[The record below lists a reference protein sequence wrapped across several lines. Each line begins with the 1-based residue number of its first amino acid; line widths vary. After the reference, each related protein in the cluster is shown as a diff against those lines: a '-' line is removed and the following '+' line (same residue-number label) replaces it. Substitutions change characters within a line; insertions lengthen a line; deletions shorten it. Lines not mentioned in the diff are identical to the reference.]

1 MSRLAIFAGLVGLVG
16 LAGCITPDRH
26 REVMS
31 ANGAFR
37 DQVADLKR
45 VNKQYQEENARLLA
59 EVNRMTPLV
68 KDAAALDL
76 QKKQVEAIL
85 KGLKDSG
92 PTGSEL
98 PAGVT
103 TLQTSDGLIVRVE
116 GSVLFASGSAKLSK
130 VGQGTLKK
138 LSSAI
143 AEHSGGIRVAGH
155 TDSDKIKHSNWKTN
169 MRLSVARGL
178 AVLEFLQNAGVVEEH
193 MSVAG
198 YGPHAPVDEADK
210 ARNRRVEIVLLK
222 PR

>member
-31 ANGAFR
+31 ANRAFR

-45 VNKQYQEENARLLA
+45 VNKQYQEENQRLIA
-59 EVNRMTPLV
+59 EVRRMTPLV
-68 KDAAALDL
+68 IDAAALAQ
-76 QKKQVEAIL
+76 QKEQVEAVL
-85 KGLKDSG
+85 KGLRESG
-92 PTGSEL
+92 TTGSGL
-98 PAGVT
+98 PDGVT
-103 TLQTSDGLIVRVE
+103 TIQTSDGLVVRVE
-116 GSVLFASGSAKLSK
+116 GSVLFASGSVKLSDT
-130 VGQGTLKK
+130 GQGTLKK
-138 LSSAI
+138 LSGAI
-143 AEHSGGIRVAGH
+143 ADHPGGIRVAGH
-155 TDSDKIKHSNWKTN
+155 TDSDKIKHSSWKTN

-178 AVLEFLQNAGVVEEH
+178 AVLEFLQNAGVVGER

-198 YGPHAPVDEADK
+198 YGPHVPVDASDK